1 MKVEV
6 ILWGRKLKKQLKKK
20 CVGNLRGAGLC
31 IWVGNN
37 GTDTETVG
45 EDTGSREQ
53 LGSENM

>member
-1 MKVEV
+1 MEV
-6 ILWGRKLKKQLKKK
+6 ILWGRKLKKQLKEK

-45 EDTGSREQ
+45 EGSRGQ